1 MSTVAIVKRWI
12 PLLLTFI
19 IGFVVI
25 LDFFF
30 FAPKTAEHEAVN
42 LLKATVDVIV
52 APAALIGVVTLVRH
66 HGRIIAKRGRGWT
79 FSAIVIFGVAFYGL
93 IAIYS
98 ALSTAQYKN
107 LVMPNPA
114 FYWYYDNVYAHL
126 SATIFSLL
134 AFFIA
139 SAAYRAFKMRTME
152 AAVLLVVGS
161 LVMLGRAPLGGAI
174 WPGFTTI
181 QAWFMAVPNVAGF
194 RAILIGVAIG
204 AISLAIRQLIGV
216 ERGYLGPGA

>member
-1 MSTVAIVKRWI
+1 MSTVATIRRWI
-12 PLLLTFI
+12 PLLITFI

-30 FAPKTAEHEAVN
+30 FASKTAEHEAVN

-66 HGRIIAKRGRGWT
+66 HGRNISKRGRGWV
-79 FSAIVIFGVAFYGL
+79 FSAIVIFAVAFYGF
-93 IAIYS
+93 IGIYS
-98 ALSTAQYKN
+98 ALSTEEFN
-107 LVMPNPA
+107 HLVLPHPA
-114 FYWYYDNVYAHL
+114 FDWYYTNVYTHL

-139 SAAYRAFKMRTME
+139 SAAYRAFKMRTLE
-152 AAVLLVVGS
+152 AAVLLIVGS
-161 LVMLGRAPLGGAI
+161 LVMLGRAPIGAVI
-174 WPGFTTI
+174 WPGFATI
-181 QAWFMAVPNVAGF
+181 QTWFMSVPNVAGF
-194 RAILIGVAIG
+194 RAILIGVALG
-204 AISLAIRQLIGV
+204 AISLALRQLIGV